1 LEPGTGH
8 LGNQNPMM
16 SIGEPEKVNI
26 NRTPQMQHHQARQS
40 FVNYKDIPAA
50 SNSGLRMKKTNSRP
64 NNNRCVYIY
73 YIYNYFLLDKLVGIT
88 EY

>member
-1 LEPGTGH
+1 MEPGTGH

-16 SIGEPEKVNI
+16 SYVEPEKVNI

-64 NNNRCVYIY
+64 NNNRCV
-73 YIYNYFLLDKLVGIT
+73 
-88 EY
+88 